1 MKQLLF
7 FFSFALLVST
17 ASAQSERY
25 EKAML
30 TNIGALDTTRGAGGY
45 QDLANT
51 FQRIG
56 DAEKTQWLPYYY
68 AAYCHVMI
76 GYAAMGQDPAKMDVE
91 ADLADGLLN
100 KAMALTQP
108 NSELFCIKKMISTL
122 RMSADPMNRYQTQG
136 PIAAE
141 AMAKARAM
149 DANNPRVDILE
160 AQDKFFTPEQFGGSK
175 AEAKELF
182 LSAQKKFETF
192 KPASALHPNWGR
204 GQVIYFL
211 SQLK

>member
-1 MKQLLF
+1 MKQFLF
-7 FFSFALLVST
+7 FLSLTVLIST

-30 TNIGALDTTRGAGGY
+30 ANISALDTTRSAGGY

-51 FQRIG
+51 FQRIA

-76 GYAAMGQDPAKMDVE
+76 GYTAMGQDPAKMDVE
-91 ADLADGLLN
+91 ADLADAMLN
-100 KAMALTQP
+100 KAMALTQA
-108 NSELFCIKKMISTL
+108 NSELFCVKKMIATL
-122 RMSADPMNRYQTQG
+122 RMSADPMTRYQTQG

-141 AMAKARAM
+141 ALAKARTL

-160 AQDKFFTPEQFGGSK
+160 AQDKFYTPEQFGGSK
-175 AEAKELF
+175 VEAKELF
-182 LSAQKKFETF
+182 LSAQKKFESF
-192 KPASALHPNWGR
+192 KPASALHPNWGE
-204 GQVIYFL
+204 GQVMYFL